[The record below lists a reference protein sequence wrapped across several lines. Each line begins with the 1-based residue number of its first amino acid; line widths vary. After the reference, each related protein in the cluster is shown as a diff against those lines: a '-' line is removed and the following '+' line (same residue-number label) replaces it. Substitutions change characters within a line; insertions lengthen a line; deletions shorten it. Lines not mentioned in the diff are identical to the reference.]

1 MLKLVWESGNKQGG
15 GTNTLCIRLE
25 DINMASGVAEV
36 VWTSYEKKNIEE
48 KESYMALM
56 DQEKVDDR
64 IDRDALCKVL

>member
-1 MLKLVWESGNKQGG
+1 
-15 GTNTLCIRLE
+15 
-25 DINMASGVAEV
+25 MASGVAEV

>member
-1 MLKLVWESGNKQGG
+1 
-15 GTNTLCIRLE
+15 
-25 DINMASGVAEV
+25 MASGVAEV

-64 IDRDALCKVL
+64 IDRDALSKVLWIFGVEGKLLVAEEFL